1 MARKGKANL
10 MTWRDHKKAYD
21 FDPHNWI
28 NEYLEL
34 FGNADNVRFFFGE
47 EYEAMEVVADV

>member
-1 MARKGKANL
+1 